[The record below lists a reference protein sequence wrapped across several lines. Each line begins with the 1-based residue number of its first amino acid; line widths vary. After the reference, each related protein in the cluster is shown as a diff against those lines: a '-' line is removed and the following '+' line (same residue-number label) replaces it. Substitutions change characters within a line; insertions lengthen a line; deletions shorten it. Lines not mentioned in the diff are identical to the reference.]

1 MDLDKFLNAA
11 LVPRQAEVDVPELA
25 GVLFG
30 ADEKP
35 VWVVRGLTSNE
46 IAHAN
51 AAGERSDSLKAL
63 VTAMAGEGDKAAAI
77 RGAMGLTDGEVHPSV
92 SRGIELLTA
101 GSVSPALGQDKRDV
115 AVKLAEGYPALF
127 YRLTRKID
135 ELSGL
140 GAELGKRKRSGAT
153 PA

>member
-1 MDLDKFLNAA
+1 MDLDKFLNAT
-11 LVPRQAEVDVPELA
+11 LVPRQAEVEVPELA

-30 ADEKP
+30 PDEAAL
-35 VWVVRGLTSNE
+35 WTVRGLTSNE

-51 AAGERSDSLKAL
+51 AAAERADSLKAL
-63 VTAMAGEGDKAAAI
+63 VTAMAGEGDKATAI
-77 RGAMGLTDGEVHPSV
+77 RNAMGLGDGEVHPSV

-101 GSVSPALGQDKRDV
+101 GSVTPTLGQDKRDV
-115 AVKLAEGYPALF
+115 AVKLSEAYPALF

-140 GAELGKRKRSGAT
+140 GAELGKRKRSGET
-153 PA
+153 PT